1 VYGSDGWPFLEE
13 NCYQVVQEA
22 LLEKQQEEEKLQLQ
36 VLQKKQEEEEEQQQQ
51 QEEEEEEE
59 TQVSSLSMYFPV
71 LICVDVI
78 VQYVG
83 LVGDMATILL
93 PSQARKETSSSIILA
108 RCRGSKTVRNLV

>member
-1 VYGSDGWPFLEE
+1 VYGRDGWPFLEE

-36 VLQKKQEEEEEQQQQ
+36 VLQKKPQEEEEEQQQ
-51 QEEEEEEE
+51 EEEEEE

-83 LVGDMATILL
+83 LVGDMATIPL

>member
-1 VYGSDGWPFLEE
+1 VYGRDGWPFLEE

-36 VLQKKQEEEEEQQQQ
+36 VLQKKQQQEEEEQQQ
-51 QEEEEEEE
+51 EEEEEE